1 MPAQDGLRFLFQ
13 IQDKITAD
21 LIKIEKKVKA
31 SATKID
37 KAFTRASKA
46 QEANSARIIHRE
58 KLRGIAVENAAAKA
72 TAARTKE
79 TQQGQILA
87 QRLASAQATEAR
99 KSAAAEQR
107 RINTVEKAHAK
118 SITLLKRQSAAFKQS
133 MTRLASAATVAFA
146 AVAGKA
152 LSMASGYDAAM
163 RSVQAKTQAS
173 AEDMKL
179 LTAQSR
185 EMGRTTVHSATEAAR
200 GQAFL
205 AQAGFDVNEIL
216 SALPATLALATAG
229 ELGLAEAADIAS
241 NVVSGFRLEV
251 DQTGRVSDVLAK
263 SAASAN
269 TSVAEM
275 GAAMAKAA
283 PSAASAGWS
292 LEQTAAAIGVL
303 ADNAIKGEEGG
314 TLLKTML
321 AKLAPTTGAT
331 AKKLNQL
338 GIEVHTATGRVKPL
352 DEILQALAPH
362 TDNTGLMFELLGT
375 RGANAGLILGSLA
388 EGELDKLTKAL
399 EDSEGAAQEMA
410 DIMSGGLWGAV
421 KKITSIVESA
431 WISFGER
438 LAPAVIFAAN
448 VFADLPGPIQEVV
461 VVTGS
466 LVAMMGGLM
475 LVMPA
480 SFGSLVQLPAKLGR
494 LAKMINIV
502 KIKTVAM
509 AVAQK
514 AATAAQWLFNAAL
527 HANPIGLVI
536 AAIGLLVVAWLK
548 WDDEIKAFFRV
559 TWSLVKKG
567 FYAFKGWVVEAF
579 GVLKGWLDKIPT
591 PILAL
596 LGPVG
601 MVLTVFRHWDDIK
614 EIARSVYRGIRTWL
628 GDRLGYIFKGIKEKV
643 DWVIKVF
650 TKMKDTIVGNS
661 IVPDMVDDIE
671 SEFER
676 MNFAM
681 VSEVAEA
688 TRVTTVEFGKLQT
701 GLHEAAVVM
710 STELYEAAKSLEE
723 KQIELAKSAEA
734 LRLEEEALRIETE
747 AGTQA
752 ASGYDLALAGLA
764 GQMGGATGQA
774 LNLVIAMREH
784 NKAQKAAAEAG
795 RETEGEFSKIQVG
808 AATLGLAFTAIG
820 DAIGGTAGKVLSEL
834 GGIAQAFATGGIVGG
849 IMAGIGSL
857 IKGIKGLFG
866 RGKRK
871 REKAA
876 KEAQEAANTAAAA
889 AAQIAAAMTA
899 IRLEL
904 LGLPTLAITEDF
916 DLLRQVWDKMSG
928 SERARGMD
936 EYAAALQAASAAGIV
951 LTGVEQTLLDAFVAY
966 NAAMTEATARQNAE
980 MAALQS
986 RQAAELAGI
995 DAQIDAIESRL
1006 RPKISEL
1013 QALIEQ
1019 QEAELA
1025 SLSARQDAEMA
1036 ALAER
1041 RQAALDSIMA
1051 AQAEQLSILKEA
1063 QQKELDALNASQ
1075 AAELSALKAARD
1087 ASLGVIESAIQR
1099 ELEDERIAA
1108 QLRIDLRKAG
1118 GDQEAIDAAHARA
1131 ATSTERLLER
1141 DEMDALM
1148 KEAEERIRER
1158 YQDEI
1163 DTVTAH
1169 WDALEALTTKRHQ
1182 AQTDELEA
1190 THADQMTELEATQA
1204 DQLRAYNAYWDEL
1217 EELME
1222 LRHGFELEALEAAHT
1237 AQLEALLAALLEKR
1251 DVLLDAHAL
1260 ELADLQASHAAQ
1272 IAEIES
1278 FWKAAKQAEL
1288 DGRAAADKANAE
1300 RRQAE
1305 EDAARVVPENTD
1317 PFDDLPGGFKDPEGY
1332 QGYQHGGPVQA
1343 GRPVLVG
1350 EVGPEIFI
1358 PSQSGRIDPN
1368 VSNSGG
1374 GLNAEDIARAV
1385 AKGLQGAKFEAD
1397 GRKFGRLVVRHQP
1410 LASVELGGRR

>member
-1 MPAQDGLRFLFQ
+1 MPAQDGLRFLFD
-13 IQDKITAD
+13 IQDKITAK
-21 LIKIEKKVKA
+21 LAKIEAKSKS
-31 SATKID
+31 SAAKID
-37 KAFTRASKA
+37 KAFTRASRS
-46 QEANSARIIHRE
+46 QEKNSAR
-58 KLRGIAVENAAAKA
+58 AV
-72 TAARTKE
+72 
-79 TQQGQILA
+79 
-87 QRLASAQATEAR
+87 
-99 KSAAAEQR
+99 AAEQR
-107 RINTVEKAHAK
+107 RIAAVNKAHAQAIK
-118 SITLLKRQSAAFKQS
+118 LLKRESDAFKQS

-205 AQAGFDVNEIL
+205 AQAGFDVNEIM

-388 EGELDKLTKAL
+388 EGEFDQLTKAL
-399 EDSEGAAQEMA
+399 EDSEGAAQRMA
-410 DIMSGGLWGAV
+410 DTMSGGLWGAM
-421 KKITSIVESA
+421 KKFQSIAESA
-431 WISFGER
+431 FISFGER
-438 LAPAVIFAAN
+438 LAPAVIWGAN

-514 AATAAQWLFNAAL
+514 AATAAQWLFNAAM

-536 AAIGLLVVAWLK
+536 AAIGLLVLAWLK

-567 FYAFKGWVVEAF
+567 FYAFKGWVTEAF

-614 EIARSVYRGIRTWL
+614 GIARDVYLGIKAWMS
-628 GDRLGYIFKGIKEKV
+628 DRLGYIFKGIKEKV

-688 TRVTTVEFGKLQT
+688 TRVTTVEFKNMGT
-701 GLHEAAVVM
+701 GLHEAAVIM
-710 STELYEAAKSLEE
+710 STEMYEAAKSLEE

-849 IMAGIGSL
+849 IMAGISSL
-857 IKGIKGLFG
+857 VKGLASLFG
-866 RGKRK
+866 RGKKK
-871 REKAA
+871 RQAAA
-876 KEAQEAANTAAAA
+876 KAEADAAKIVADAAAA
-889 AAQIAAAMTA
+889 AAETHAEAVETLRRAWLSIPTDQIVLDLTA
-899 IRLEL
+899 IRDAWNA
-904 LGLPTLAITEDF
+904 LGLGHRTVAFYDYAKSLI
-916 DLLRQVWDKMSG
+916 S
-928 SERARGMD
+928 ARDAG
-936 EYAAALQAASAAGIV
+936 AALTAGELKVIA
-951 LTGVEQTLLDAFVAY
+951 LFEEYQGRRT
-966 NAAMTEATARQNAE
+966 AMLARHKAE
-980 MAALQS
+980 MAVFDTQISTLESLLQTNISEVDALIAQ
-986 RQAAELAGI
+986 QKAEL
-995 DAQIDAIESRL
+995 DA
-1006 RPKISEL
+1006 
-1013 QALIEQ
+1013 
-1019 QEAELA
+1019 
-1025 SLSARQDAEMA
+1025 LSARQDAEIS
-1036 ALAER
+1036 ALATR
-1041 RQAALDSIMA
+1041 RQAALDSMMSVQTQQLSMLKEMQSKELAEMQSAQA
-1051 AQAEQLSILKEA
+1051 AQLSE
-1063 QQKELDALNASQ
+1063 
-1075 AAELSALKAARD
+1075 LKAARS
-1087 ASLGVIESAIQR
+1087 AALGVVESAIQR

-1108 QLRIDLRKAG
+1108 QLTIDLRKAG
-1118 GDQEAIDAAHARA
+1118 GDKGAIIAAKSRA
-1131 ATSTERLLER
+1131 NESTRRLLER
-1141 DEMDALM
+1141 DELNALM
-1148 KEAEERIRER
+1148 SEAEERVRAR
-1158 YQDEI
+1158 YKDELDAI
-1163 DTVTAH
+1163 NAH
-1169 WDALEALTTKRHQ
+1169 WDIVEAEKTKRFRNELKTMENAHGVELAALEATL
-1182 AQTDELEA
+1182 ALELA
-1190 THADQMTELEATQA
+1190 AHNT
-1204 DQLRAYNAYWDEL
+1204 YWEDL

-1222 LRHGFELEALEAAHT
+1222 LQHSFELEALEASHK
-1237 AQLEALLAALLEKR
+1237 AQQQ
-1251 DVLLDAHAL
+1251 VLLDSLVERRDAL
-1260 ELADLQASHAAQ
+1260 RDSQAVELADLEDFYDAKIRVILVGQEKVREAQ
-1272 IAEIES
+1272 
-1278 FWKAAKQAEL
+1278 
-1288 DGRAAADKANAE
+1288 RNAE
-1300 RRQAE
+1300 R
-1305 EDAARVVPENTD
+1305 EDDARVVPENTD
-1317 PFDDLPGGFKDPEGY
+1317 PFPEYPGFKDPEWF

-1350 EVGPEIFI
+1350 EAGPEIFI

-1385 AKGLQGAKFEAD
+1385 AKGLHGAKFEAD

>member
-1 MPAQDGLRFLFQ
+1 MPAQDGLRFLFD
-13 IQDKITAD
+13 IQDKITAK
-21 LIKIEKKVKA
+21 LAKIEAKSKS
-31 SATKID
+31 SAAKID
-37 KAFTRASKA
+37 KAFTRASRS
-46 QEANSARIIHRE
+46 QEKNSAR
-58 KLRGIAVENAAAKA
+58 AV
-72 TAARTKE
+72 
-79 TQQGQILA
+79 
-87 QRLASAQATEAR
+87 
-99 KSAAAEQR
+99 AAEQK
-107 RINTVEKAHAK
+107 RIAAVNKAHAQAIK
-118 SITLLKRQSAAFKQS
+118 LLKRESDAFKQS
-133 MTRLASAATVAFA
+133 MTRLASAASVAFA
-146 AVAGKA
+146 AVAAKS
-152 LSMASGYDAAM
+152 LSMAGDYDAAM
-163 RSVQAKTQAS
+163 RSVQAKTGATG
-173 AEDMKL
+173 ETLEK

-205 AQAGFDVNEIL
+205 AQAGFKAHEVL
-216 SALPATLALATAG
+216 AALPGTLNLATAG
-229 ELGLAEAADIAS
+229 ELGLAAAADIAS
-241 NVVSGFRLEV
+241 NVLTGFALNVSEA
-251 DQTGRVSDVLAK
+251 DRVADVLALT
-263 SAASAN
+263 ANSAN
-269 TSVAEM
+269 TNVQQMGDAMKYVATV
-275 GAAMAKAA
+275 
-283 PSAASAGWS
+283 SAAAGVDFEETS
-292 LEQTAAAIGVL
+292 AAIG
-303 ADNAIKGEEGG
+303 
-314 TLLKTML
+314 LL
-321 AKLAPTTGAT
+321 
-331 AKKLNQL
+331 
-338 GIEVHTATGRVKPL
+338 
-352 DEILQALAPH
+352 
-362 TDNTGLMFELLGT
+362 
-375 RGANAGLILGSLA
+375 ANAGFQ
-388 EGELDKLTKAL
+388 GEMGGTALRGAMTKLLSPTKAAQKILDKLGISAISSTGGLKPLRDIVEQLEKANLSAADATKIFGQRAGPGMLGLVSQGSKAL
-399 EDSEGAAQEMA
+399 VKLTGELKNSEGAAKKAA
-410 DIMSGGLWGAV
+410 DIMGGGLWGAM
-421 KKITSIVESA
+421 KKFQSIAESA
-431 WISFGER
+431 FISFGER
-438 LAPAVIFAAN
+438 LAPAVIWGAN

-559 TWSLVKKG
+559 TWRLVKKG
-567 FYAFKGWVVEAF
+567 FYAFKGWVTEAF

-601 MVLTVFRHWDDIK
+601 LVLAAFKHWDDIK

-628 GDRLGYIFKGIKEKV
+628 GDRLGAIFKGIKKGIDSV
-643 DWVIKVF
+643 VGFFGD
-650 TKMKDTIVGNS
+650 MKDVIVGNS

-688 TRVTTVEFGKLQT
+688 TRVTTVEFKNMGT
-701 GLHEAAVVM
+701 GLHEAAVIM
-710 STELYEAAKSLEE
+710 STEMYEAAKSLEE

-752 ASGYDLALAGLA
+752 ASGYDLALAGLS

-871 REKAA
+871 RQAAA

-1317 PFDDLPGGFKDPEGY
+1317 PFDEYPGFQDPEGY

-1350 EVGPEIFI
+1350 EAGPEIFI

>member
-1 MPAQDGLRFLFQ
+1 MPAQDGLRFLFD
-13 IQDKITAD
+13 ITDKITAK
-21 LIKIEKKVKA
+21 LAKIEAKSKA
-31 SATKID
+31 SAAKID
-37 KAFTRASKA
+37 KAFTRASRS
-46 QEANSARIIHRE
+46 QEKNSAR
-58 KLRGIAVENAAAKA
+58 AV
-72 TAARTKE
+72 
-79 TQQGQILA
+79 
-87 QRLASAQATEAR
+87 
-99 KSAAAEQR
+99 AAEQR
-107 RINTVEKAHAK
+107 RIAAVNKAHAQAIK
-118 SITLLKRQSAAFKQS
+118 LLKRESDAFKRS
-133 MTRLASAATVAFA
+133 MTTLASSATVAFA

-152 LSMASGYDAAM
+152 LSMAAGYDAAM

-205 AQAGFDVNEIL
+205 AQAGFDVNEIM

-388 EGELDKLTKAL
+388 EGEFDQLTKAL
-399 EDSEGAAQEMA
+399 EDSEGAAQRMA
-410 DIMSGGLWGAV
+410 DTMSGGLWGAL
-421 KKITSIVESA
+421 KKFQSIAESA
-431 WISFGER
+431 FISFGER
-438 LAPAVIFAAN
+438 LTPAIVWGAS

-461 VVTGS
+461 VVVGS
-466 LVAMMGGLM
+466 LVAAMGGLM
-475 LVMPA
+475 IVMPQ
-480 SFGSLVQLPAKLGR
+480 SFGAIVQFPGKLLKLG
-494 LAKMINIV
+494 
-502 KIKTVAM
+502 
-509 AVAQK
+509 K
-514 AATAAQWLFNAAL
+514 ALKSTAAMQRLLNLAMRM
-527 HANPIGLVI
+527 NPIGLVI
-536 AAIGLLVVAWLK
+536 TAVALLAGGIYLLWKRYNKLQKTFDAAAASTETLTARYDDLKEKISDVADKLKLARKEADDSLFIDHSIVSHEKRLRVLVAER
-548 WDDEIKAFFRV
+548 DELEKHIQQRAETAKAAKK
-559 TWSLVKKG
+559 LADAEKKAAEKKEQAVKK
-567 FYAFKGWVVEAF
+567 
-579 GVLKGWLDKIPT
+579 
-591 PILAL
+591 LAAAQIE
-596 LGPVG
+596 VS
-601 MVLTVFRHWDDIK
+601 K
-614 EIARSVYRGIRTWL
+614 A
-628 GDRLGYIFKGIKEKV
+628 
-643 DWVIKVF
+643 
-650 TKMKDTIVGNS
+650 TKKT
-661 IVPDMVDDIE
+661 
-671 SEFER
+671 SETLEELSR
-676 MNFAM
+676 KWT
-681 VSEVAEA
+681 EA
-688 TRVTTVEFGKLQT
+688 TLEGNEYLDMISQVADATPVATVEFKNMGT
-701 GLHEAAVVM
+701 GLHEAAVIM
-710 STELYEAAKSLEE
+710 STEMYEAAKSLEE

-752 ASGYDLALAGLA
+752 ASGYDLALAGLS

-795 RETEGEFSKIQVG
+795 RETEGEFSKIQQG
-808 AATLGLAFTAIG
+808 AAMLGLAFTAIG

-871 REKAA
+871 RQAAA

-1222 LRHGFELEALEAAHT
+1222 LRHAAELAVLEATHKD
-1237 AQLEALLAALLEKR
+1237 QLQ
-1251 DVLLDAHAL
+1251 VLLDSL
-1260 ELADLQASHAAQ
+1260 KERRDKLKASHADELTDLQSSHAAK
-1272 IAEIES
+1272 IAEIKS
-1278 FWKAAKQAEL
+1278 FWEAAQQAEL

-1317 PFDDLPGGFKDPEGY
+1317 PFDEYPGFQDPEGY

-1374 GLNAEDIARAV
+1374 VDAKAIGRAV
-1385 AKGLQGAKFEAD
+1385 AAALEGTEIKVD
-1397 GRKFGRLVVRHQP
+1397 GRKLGRLTVRHQP
-1410 LASVELGGRR
+1410 LAIAELGGRR